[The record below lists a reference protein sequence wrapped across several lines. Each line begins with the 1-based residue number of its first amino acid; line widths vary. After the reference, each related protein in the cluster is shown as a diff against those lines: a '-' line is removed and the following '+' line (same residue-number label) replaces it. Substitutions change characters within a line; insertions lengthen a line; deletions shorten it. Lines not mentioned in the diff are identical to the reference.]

1 MHADEQLVRAC
12 LAAISKADADGW
24 LASYADDA
32 VSRDV
37 PLDSVWNGRAELE
50 AGVRSWLAA
59 IPETRMEVRTVFVDD
74 RSGACE
80 WTMSGTLEG
89 VLDGLPEQLAA
100 LAKGKPF
107 HDARSN
113 RVPVLKGRP
122 HSGGDPLLGLG
133 RRARP
138 VRAAASPL
146 TGAGAP

>member
-1 MHADEQLVRAC
+1 MHPNEQLVRAC
-12 LAAISKADADGW
+12 LAAISEADADGW

-59 IPETRMEVRTVFVDD
+59 IPETRMEIRTVFAGD

-100 LAKGKPF
+100 SAKGKSF
-107 HDARSN
+107 TMQGVTVYQFSESGRIQEESLYWDLAG
-113 RVPVLKGRP
+113 VLGQFGLLP
-122 HSGGDPLLGLG
+122 PL
-133 RRARP
+133 
-138 VRAAASPL
+138 
-146 TGAGAP
+146 

>member
-1 MHADEQLVRAC
+1 MHANEQLVRDC
-12 LAAISKADADGW
+12 LAAISTADADGW

-59 IPETRMEVRTVFVDD
+59 IPDTRMEIRTVFTDD

-100 LAKGKPF
+100 LAKGKSF
-107 HDARSN
+107 TMRGVTVYRFTEGGRIQEEALYWDLAG
-113 RVPVLKGRP
+113 VLGQFGLLP
-122 HSGGDPLLGLG
+122 PL
-133 RRARP
+133 
-138 VRAAASPL
+138 
-146 TGAGAP
+146 